1 MKFLWSANPFK
12 KNREQEAVA
21 AALKSCY
28 LFETFSI
35 KELLDLKD
43 RLHVRKYTVG
53 ENVFEQHQPGTGM
66 YVLVS
71 GTVAIEEE
79 TFFVDRKSN
88 EETKKTTIIENL
100 SPGDFFGEL
109 ALVDDDHIRFATAKI
124 IEPSVIVAFFK
135 PDFMELIKQH
145 PATGIKLSI
154 RLAQVASERLKD
166 AVEEIKRARS

>member
-21 AALKSCY
+21 AALKNCY
-28 LFETFSI
+28 LFENFSI
-35 KELLDLKD
+35 KELIDLKD

-79 TFFVDRKSN
+79 IFFVDRNSN
-88 EETKKTTIIENL
+88 QETKKATVIENL
-100 SPGDFFGEL
+100 VSGDFFGEL
-109 ALVDDDHIRFATAKI
+109 ALVDEEHIRFATAKI
-124 IEPSVIVAFFK
+124 IEPSLIIAFFK
-135 PDFMELIKQH
+135 PDFMEFLKQH
-145 PATGIKLSI
+145 PNIGIKLSL
-154 RLAQVASERLKD
+154 RLAKVASERLKD
-166 AVEEIKRARS
+166 AVEEIKKARH